1 MVIDQ
6 CLYLYQRN
14 TSLDSTTMLVLL
26 IQHAQSSH
34 MSCCICT
41 YSGKTL
47 LAKAV
52 AKALRTQQSSSLSS
66 GIGGAFIALNSS
78 DIVRAEV
85 GESEKLVVQAFHT
98 ARTNAPAVIFIDEFQ
113 ALFTERSSTSRS
125 RLTTTLLQCMDDLQ
139 CFSGI
144 SSSKY
149 VATNENETNTA
160 RVLVLA
166 ATNTPW
172 MIDRAFLRSG
182 RFDRSVLVNLPNREE
197 RISILQLL
205 LRKMKT
211 SLHHDSIEHQRLF
224 LIQLSD
230 RTDGFSG
237 ADLAALCRAAAIR
250 CLVEQSDVVKEN
262 HFVDALDDGLRASSS
277 KSLVKKIEQWRP

>member
-1 MVIDQ
+1 M
-6 CLYLYQRN
+6 
-14 TSLDSTTMLVLL
+14 LDN
-26 IQHAQSSH
+26 
-34 MSCCICT
+34 

-52 AKALRTQQSSSLSS
+52 AKALRTNGSSSF
-66 GIGGAFIALNSS
+66 GGAFISLNSS

-98 ARTNAPAVIFIDEFQ
+98 ARTNSPAVIFIDEFQ
-113 ALFTERSSTSRS
+113 ALFTERSSGSSS

-139 CFSGI
+139 RFNYNDRGDSDI
-144 SSSKY
+144 
-149 VATNENETNTA
+149 TNEKEKSMD

-172 MIDRAFLRSG
+172 MIDRAFLRAG
-182 RFDRSVLVNLPNREE
+182 RFDRSVFVNLPNHDD
-197 RISILQLL
+197 RINIIQLL

-211 SLHHDSIEHQRLF
+211 SLHSNSDSF
-224 LIQLSD
+224 LEQ
-230 RTDGFSG
+230 TAHKTNGFSG

-250 CLVEQSDVVKEN
+250 CLLEQSDSVKEN
-262 HFVDALDDGLRASSS
+262 HFLDALDDGIKASSS
-277 KSLVKKIEQWRP
+277 KSLVNKIEQWRP